1 MTPGRIVLAL
11 ALFFS
16 AHTTAFGHQP
26 IVSDGSAINAA
37 SAISLGDV
45 NVSRVVYHEVTA
57 DAARLWMTFEG
68 TAGQLL
74 YVQLG
79 LPAIERLTSYRPS
92 VAILG
97 PGLPAIDL
105 PFEVPAGLG
114 GILLSSSDVTN
125 PTVFD
130 EPFSSTRSWILLEQD
145 IPLPQA
151 GTYYVVAFDPAG
163 QPGKLWV
170 ATGREEQFSLDEIG
184 QLSGVLKQVRA
195 FHESSAGA
203 PCFLLPLLGFI
214 GLMMFLAQRRAAR
227 QVPCPVGET

>member
-1 MTPGRIVLAL
+1 MTPGKIVLAL
-11 ALFFS
+11 AFFLS
-16 AHTTAFGHQP
+16 AHTVAFGHQP
-26 IVSDGSAINAA
+26 IVSDGSAVNAA

-57 DAARLWMTFEG
+57 DAPRVWMTFQG
-68 TAGQLL
+68 TTGQLL

-79 LPAIERLTSYRPS
+79 LPAIERLASYRPS
-92 VAILG
+92 VAVLG
-97 PGLPAIDL
+97 PGLPAINL
-105 PFEVPAGLG
+105 PFEIPAGLG
-114 GILLSSSDVTN
+114 GMVLSSSDVTN

-130 EPFSSTRSWILLEQD
+130 EPFSGTRSWILLEQE

-184 QLSGVLKQVRA
+184 QLSGVLQQVRA
-195 FHESSAGA
+195 FHETSAGA
-203 PCFLLPLLGFI
+203 PCFLLPVAGVVGIF
-214 GLMMFLAQRRAAR
+214 MFAKARSARRGR
-227 QVPCPVGET
+227 

>member
-1 MTPGRIVLAL
+1 M
-11 ALFFS
+11 
-16 AHTTAFGHQP
+16 
-26 IVSDGSAINAA
+26 SDGSAINAA

-57 DAARLWMTFEG
+57 DSPQLWLTFIG
-68 TAGQLL
+68 VADQNL

-79 LPAIERLTSYRPS
+79 LPAIERLASYRPS

-97 PGLPAIDL
+97 PGLPAVDL
-105 PFEVPAGLG
+105 PFDVPAGLG
-114 GILLSSSDVTN
+114 GVLLSSGDVAN

-130 EPFSSTRSWILLEQD
+130 EPFSGTRSWILLEQD
-145 IPLPQA
+145 ITLPQA
-151 GTYYVVAFDPAG
+151 GTSYVVAFDPTG

-184 QLSGVLKQVRA
+184 QLSGVLQQVRA

-203 PCFLLPLLGFI
+203 PCFLLPVAGVVAV
-214 GLMMFLAQRRAAR
+214 LMFVKMRSSGRPR
-227 QVPCPVGET
+227 